1 MLRIGEL
8 AELVGV
14 TTRTIRH
21 YHRVGL
27 LPDVA
32 RTENGY
38 RSYSL
43 DDAVRLLRIRRFA
56 ELGMTLDEVADAL
69 ADDQGR
75 DLRDVL
81 AELDRDLGAQEAR
94 IGARRKA
101 IAALLERRD
110 DLRVP
115 GALAPLSNELSILFG
130 AYPSSLERERLVL
143 ELLGSERSDQQ
154 AASLDVYQRV
164 LADPELRAQLVELT
178 VRFEALADLDADDPA
193 VDALV
198 ADASAAG
205 DAVVALLPEDL
216 RRSPGDAHAA
226 DLLLG
231 AVTDGM
237 APAQVRCLSELFDAW
252 RRASSL

>member
-14 TTRTIRH
+14 TTRTVRH
-21 YHRVGL
+21 YHRIGL

-38 RSYSL
+38 RCYGL
-43 DDAVRLLRIRRFA
+43 EDAVRLLRIRRLA

-69 ADDQGR
+69 AGDQGR
-75 DLRDVL
+75 GLREILV
-81 AELDRDLGAQEAR
+81 ELDRDLAAQEAQ
-94 IGARRKA
+94 IGARRSA
-101 IAALLERRD
+101 IATLRQRTG

-115 GALAPLSNELSILFG
+115 SALAPLSAELSALFG
-130 AYPSSLERERLVL
+130 DRRATLEREQLVL
-143 ELLGSERSDQQ
+143 ELLTPEGSDHRT
-154 AASLDVYQRV
+154 AALDVYQRV
-164 LADPELRAQLVELT
+164 LADAALRTRLAELT
-178 VRFEALADLDADDPA
+178 VRFGALADLDVDDPA

-205 DAVVALLPEDL
+205 DAVAALLPEEV
-216 RRSPGDAHAA
+216 RGSPGDPHAA

-231 AVTDGM
+231 AVTEGM
-237 APAQVRCLSELFDAW
+237 APAQVRCLTELFDAW
-252 RRASSL
+252 SRTPT